1 MLLLSCADKVKQV
14 WGHGNVTAYTNRQTK
29 LLSFFFILNTTKS
42 IYYYTFGV
50 TFNFELTETCD
61 LVAIVLLL
69 TLKHSSWCGYDFLQ
83 VTIVDTTS
91 IIII

>member
-61 LVAIVLLL
+61 LVQLLYYLLL
-69 TLKHSSWCGYDFLQ
+69 NTHLDVVMIFYKWLLWIQ
-83 VTIVDTTS
+83 LPL
-91 IIII
+91 